1 MLVIACSL
9 QGFIK
14 TDKKKKML
22 LHLMQMIHGQFGI
35 LILFGVHLMISEV
48 RVCVECKRIRVLSF
62 DREGLNWF
70 SYPIKILIT
79 ISISFLHTGQ
89 GDLFFFNI
97 FAHLKQATR

>member
-1 MLVIACSL
+1 
-9 QGFIK
+9 
-14 TDKKKKML
+14 ML
-22 LHLMQMIHGQFGI
+22 LHLMQMIHGQFRI